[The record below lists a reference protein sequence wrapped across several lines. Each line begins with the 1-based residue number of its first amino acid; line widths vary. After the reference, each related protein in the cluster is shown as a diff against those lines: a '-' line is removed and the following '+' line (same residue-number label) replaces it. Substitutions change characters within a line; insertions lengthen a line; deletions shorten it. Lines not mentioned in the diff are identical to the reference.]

1 MVARRGVRRSDSR
14 RRVRRAGGHLRRSGP
29 VYICRPKR
37 GNLCDRVWGAQGGAS
52 GATSGGL
59 GAGVGVDV
67 TLSAGEDVLVY
78 VGAQG
83 GYGPAAG
90 GGGSSAALLAPMEGL
105 VAGGGGGG
113 GFTFAGGNG
122 VPPSLDGPGGAG
134 GGFDGGSG
142 GIFGSPGQYG
152 SVGAPGGGITGYMTA
167 RACVQL
173 RRMAAQAS

>member
-1 MVARRGVRRSDSR
+1 MVRSSKRWLLAGASAVAILAGVYAAQAAIYDVPGLYTFVAPS
-14 RRVRRAGGHLRRSGP
+14 AGTY
-29 VYICRPKR
+29 VI
-37 GNLCDRVWGAQGGAS
+37 DVWGAQGGAS

-83 GYGPAAG
+83 GYGPAAGG

-152 SVGAPGGGITGYMTA
+152 E
-167 RACVQL
+167 C
-173 RRMAAQAS
+173 RRPRRRYYRIHDR

>member
-1 MVARRGVRRSDSR
+1 MPPRP
-14 RRVRRAGGHLRRSGP
+14 RVVSGYLLQLERLFP
-29 VYICRPKR
+29 SESLVYI
-37 GNLCDRVWGAQGGAS
+37 
-52 GATSGGL
+52 
-59 GAGVGVDV
+59 
-67 TLSAGEDVLVY
+67 
-78 VGAQG
+78 GAQG
-83 GYGPAAG
+83 GYGPAAGG

-152 SVGAPGGGITGYMTA
+152 E
-167 RACVQL
+167 C
-173 RRMAAQAS
+173 RRPRRRYLLL